1 MSGADIFVIIMLIL
15 CAMALIL
22 PVVFLIIGI
31 VKRRKKMIKTVSI
44 ILAAEILLVVAYSVL
59 FPTCFPYVDLYIIGR
74 TKAEITAVYGEPNY
88 KFREKYGYF
97 IGKDNGF
104 FGLMKSNN
112 DFYYYIYFDENGIA
126 KSVEEGIQ
134 PGG

>member
-1 MSGADIFVIIMLIL
+1 MMLNFIVIAVLLFCAAVFIVPATLAVVGVVKRKKRLSVICGLIL
-15 CAMALIL
+15 F
-22 PVVFLIIGI
+22 V
-31 VKRRKKMIKTVSI
+31 
-44 ILAAEILLVVAYSVL
+44 EILIVAAYFVL
-59 FPTCFPYVDLYIIGR
+59 FPTCFPYVDLYIIGK

-88 KFREKYGYF
+88 KFREEYGYI

>member
-1 MSGADIFVIIMLIL
+1 MLDFIVIAVLLFCAAVFIVPATLAVVGVVKRKKRLSVICGLIL
-15 CAMALIL
+15 F
-22 PVVFLIIGI
+22 V
-31 VKRRKKMIKTVSI
+31 
-44 ILAAEILLVVAYSVL
+44 EILIVAGYFVL
-59 FPTCFPYVDLYIIGR
+59 FPTCFPYVDLYIIGK
-74 TKAEITAVYGEPNY
+74 TKAEISAVYGEPNY

>member
-1 MSGADIFVIIMLIL
+1 MLDFIVIAVLLFCAAVFIVPATLAVVGVVKRKKSLAVICGLIL
-15 CAMALIL
+15 F
-22 PVVFLIIGI
+22 V
-31 VKRRKKMIKTVSI
+31 
-44 ILAAEILLVVAYSVL
+44 EILIVAAYFVL
-59 FPTCFPYVDLYIIGR
+59 FPTCFPYVDLYIIGK

>member
-1 MSGADIFVIIMLIL
+1 MLNFIVIAVLLFCAAVFIVPATLAVVGVVKRKKRLSVICGLIL
-15 CAMALIL
+15 F
-22 PVVFLIIGI
+22 V
-31 VKRRKKMIKTVSI
+31 
-44 ILAAEILLVVAYSVL
+44 EILIVAAYFVL
-59 FPTCFPYVDLYIIGR
+59 FPTCFPYVDLYIIGK

-88 KFREKYGYF
+88 KFREEYGYI

>member
-1 MSGADIFVIIMLIL
+1 MLNFIVIAVLLFCAAVFIVPATLAVVGAVKRKKRLAVTCGLIL
-15 CAMALIL
+15 F
-22 PVVFLIIGI
+22 V
-31 VKRRKKMIKTVSI
+31 
-44 ILAAEILLVVAYSVL
+44 EILIVAAYFVL
-59 FPTCFPYVDLYIIGR
+59 FPTCFPYVDLYIIGK

-88 KFREKYGYF
+88 KFREEYGYF